1 MTNRNSEK
9 VVSESVAETRLPAFP
24 VPFPDETLFSVV
36 ARFHV
41 LFGGSSA
48 GSTLQ
53 RVFGRRTVVT
63 SSGFPGY
70 LCAVERV
77 LPISLGL
84 DAASLIERHTL
95 LPYYRAFLKEDRIAL
110 AEKSMRAG
118 NASAINGIL
127 GLLAA
132 NVGETLGVR
141 RYCVQCIQADAAEY
155 GQPYWHRSHQLPFVI
170 VCDRHRESLHFAGV
184 VPRSPL
190 RHGLNLPGTAARWHK
205 PSVKRLEEA
214 DIAVAMHI
222 AKESRLLLER
232 GERHP
237 RRALAEA
244 YRRRVVALSG
254 RSRGMRLASLVAV
267 EAIGRRYSSLGKA
280 GSFHFLSS
288 FEQIWSWTSELTSER
303 RLTSHPWKHI
313 VAADILFGG
322 ITELFENARQITMEK
337 SRDSESDRGSEQSI
351 SKPIDTSTAAGMQR
365 RSEQRHHLATL
376 LASGTSLR
384 QAAHKIGVSTT
395 TARIHAE
402 QLGVCVTR
410 RRKIPADVEGRVVTA
425 LASGVT
431 RAQISS
437 EYGVS
442 LAYVDRVL
450 ATNMYLQQQR
460 RDLLKENR
468 RHEARTALLRYLE
481 DYPDDGISDARNA
494 PIACVPWLYRNDRE
508 WLAAQFATRS
518 PRRRE
523 GRQKINWTTRD
534 AQYVRALRGLERRL
548 STTAG
553 RPVRYTQAF
562 LLRAAGIPLSAAKS
576 VPRMPGT
583 AAILERLVDTDIS
596 YKKRKIEWAVRR
608 LQGGGGPVQA
618 WRIAKLARLRQHEP
632 LVVQKL
638 IEDAMYGTDLPM
650 GDSSR

>member
-1 MTNRNSEK
+1 
-9 VVSESVAETRLPAFP
+9 
-24 VPFPDETLFSVV
+24 
-36 ARFHV
+36 
-41 LFGGSSA
+41 
-48 GSTLQ
+48 
-53 RVFGRRTVVT
+53 
-63 SSGFPGY
+63 
-70 LCAVERV
+70 
-77 LPISLGL
+77 
-84 DAASLIERHTL
+84 
-95 LPYYRAFLKEDRIAL
+95 
-110 AEKSMRAG
+110 
-118 NASAINGIL
+118 
-127 GLLAA
+127 
-132 NVGETLGVR
+132 
-141 RYCVQCIQADAAEY
+141 
-155 GQPYWHRSHQLPFVI
+155 
-170 VCDRHRESLHFAGV
+170 
-184 VPRSPL
+184 
-190 RHGLNLPGTAARWHK
+190 
-205 PSVKRLEEA
+205 
-214 DIAVAMHI
+214 
-222 AKESRLLLER
+222 
-232 GERHP
+232 
-237 RRALAEA
+237 
-244 YRRRVVALSG
+244 
-254 RSRGMRLASLVAV
+254 MRLASLVAV

-450 ATNMYLQQQR
+450 ATNMYLQEQR

-562 LLRAAGIPLSAAKS
+562 LLRAAGIPLSAAKA